1 MMRREQSFRVPKEI
15 KRILSS
21 STNANSHELKNLM
34 IEAIITG
41 SKEAPREK
49 KKNKHKLVVEV
60 ESEE

>member
-1 MMRREQSFRVPKEI
+1 MMRRDQSFRLPKEI

-21 STNANSHELKNLM
+21 STNANSNELKNLM

-49 KKNKHKLVVEV
+49 KKNKHKLVVEI